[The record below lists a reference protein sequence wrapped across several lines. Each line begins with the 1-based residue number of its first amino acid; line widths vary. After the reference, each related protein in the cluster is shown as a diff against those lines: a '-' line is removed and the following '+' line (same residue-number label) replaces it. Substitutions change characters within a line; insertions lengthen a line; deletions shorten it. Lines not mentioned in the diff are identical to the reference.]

1 MASPR
6 VTIGMPVY
14 NGERFLEK
22 AIRSILGQTFG
33 DFELLVSDNASTDRT
48 VEIVR
53 DHAVRDSRIS
63 LHVNSMNAG
72 AAPNYNALVP
82 RARGEFFKWAAHDD
96 VLAPAYLERC
106 VHALDGDPAAV
117 LAYPTTVMIDADDRP
132 TGADPWDRVS
142 VRAASPAERFRS
154 FLLAAWPQLG
164 CNAVFGLIRTAALR
178 RTRLVG
184 AYASS
189 DKILLAE
196 LTLLGT
202 YLHLPDPLFLR
213 REHPGSSVRAN
224 PGVTERNQ
232 WFTTAGGGP
241 SGFIRWHWVAELLR
255 GVRHVPL
262 PPVERLHAALMVRH
276 HLSNDR
282 RLLIAELKRPLR
294 SALIRRGLW
303 HPRHS

>member
-1 MASPR
+1 MSSPR

-14 NGERFLEK
+14 NGERYLEK
-22 AIRSILGQTFG
+22 ALRSILAQSFE

-53 DHAVRDSRIS
+53 DHAARDTRIS
-63 LHVNSMNAG
+63 LHVNATNAG

-106 VHALDGDPAAV
+106 VLALDRDPAAV
-117 LAYPTTVMIDADDRP
+117 LAYPTTVMIDTADRP
-132 TGADPWDRVS
+132 TGADPWDRVT
-142 VRAASPAERFRS
+142 VLAATPSERFRS
-154 FLLAAWPQLG
+154 FITAAWPQLG
-164 CNAVFGLIRTAALR
+164 CNAVFGVIRTAALR
-178 RTRLVG
+178 QTRLVG

-196 LTLLGT
+196 LALLGT
-202 YLHLPDPLFLR
+202 FLHLPDPLFLR
-213 REHPGSSVRAN
+213 REHPDSSVRAN
-224 PGVTERNQ
+224 PGVEERNQ
-232 WFTTAGGGP
+232 WFTTSGGGP

-255 GVRHVPL
+255 GVQHVSL
-262 PPVERLHAALMVRH
+262 PAAERLRAALMVRH

-282 RLLIAELKRPLR
+282 RLLTAELKRPLR

-303 HPRHS
+303 RPRHS